1 VVNETS
7 TSLTKSA
14 IALPRESV
22 ANEWYTLYVP
32 NSNKPSIRREKMSL
46 PLHKEDAHKLI
57 DQLSSEATWDDLM
70 QEVYVREAIE
80 QGLED
85 SKAGKTVDVREVR
98 ARYGLT
104 K

>member
-1 VVNETS
+1 
-7 TSLTKSA
+7 
-14 IALPRESV
+14 
-22 ANEWYTLYVP
+22 
-32 NSNKPSIRREKMSL
+32 MSL